1 MNAISPTPQEPSG
14 EAALRSQPGWSTLLQ
29 APSSEAFLE
38 AWLAL
43 TCRAIDGVRSGH
55 AVVTFTDGEIVA
67 RWQFQAGGE
76 ELARTAARALERGQ
90 GVVDHAADGRIVF
103 AYPILIGPSAAG
115 AVALLADLP
124 SPQDIHR
131 ALRALQWSSAWI
143 RERILG
149 SQLRL
154 VEDKGRTARLVV
166 DLVAAALEGERLAA
180 SARLVA
186 TELARSLDCVRV
198 SVGLVR
204 RRRTEVV
211 ALSHSANFGKDMNL
225 VRLIGEA
232 MDEAVDQRAMVT
244 QPVVG
249 DAFLVT
255 RAHAELAREHG
266 AGAIATV
273 PLHVQGRFIGALTLE
288 RAGQHPFTPADLVAI
303 DAVAAAVAPLLADK
317 READRWLGAKLARAV
332 ARQASA
338 LVGKEHAGRKLS
350 ALAAVA
356 LVALFAVWKDTYRVT
371 ADALVEGRVQ
381 RSIVVSFNG
390 FLKEAPARAGDIVRE
405 GAILAGLDDRDLV
418 LERLRWVTERQRR
431 AIEHQKAL
439 AERNRPDILVA
450 SSLIE
455 QAEAQINLV
464 DEQLSRTRLT
474 APFDGIVVSG
484 DHSQSIGAAV
494 QRGQVLF
501 EVAPLDGY
509 RVMLNVEE
517 QQIADLREGMTGRLV
532 LTALPAESFPVEI
545 VRMTP
550 VARAEEG
557 RNLFRVEA
565 RLATDMP
572 ALRPG
577 MRGAAKIDIGERHVA
592 WIWARS
598 MIAWVRLALWRWIP

>member
-1 MNAISPTPQEPSG
+1 MNAMSPRPNLGGDPALQAQAG
-14 EAALRSQPGWSTLLQ
+14 WAALLRS
-29 APSSEAFLE
+29 PSNEAFLE

-43 TCRAIDGVRSGH
+43 TCGAIDGVRSGH
-55 AVVTFTDGEIVA
+55 AAVEFADGGVVTQWG
-67 RWQFQAGGE
+67 RGAGGE
-76 ELARTAARALERGQ
+76 DLARTAARARARGQ
-90 GVVDHAADGRIVF
+90 GVVDHAGDGRIVF
-103 AYPILIGPSAAG
+103 AYPILVGTEPAG
-115 AVALLADLP
+115 AVALRADLA
-124 SPQDIHR
+124 SPQDVHR
-131 ALRALQWSSAWI
+131 ALRALQWSSAWV

-149 SQLRL
+149 RRL
-154 VEDKGRTARLVV
+154 EAVEDKGRTARLVV
-166 DLVAAALEGERLAA
+166 DLVAAALEGERLSA

-186 TELARSLDCVRV
+186 TELARALDCVRV

-204 RRRTEVV
+204 RRRTHIV

-232 MDEAVDQRAMVT
+232 MDEAVDQRAIVT

-266 AGAIATV
+266 AGALATV

-288 RAGQHPFTPADLVAI
+288 RAANHPFTPADIVAI
-303 DAVAAAVAPLLADK
+303 DAVATAIAPLLADK
-317 READRWLGAKLARAV
+317 LEADRWLGAKLARAA
-332 ARQASA
+332 ARQVTA
-338 LVGKEHAGRKLS
+338 LVGKEHAARKL
-350 ALAAVA
+350 AAIGTVA
-356 LVALFAVWKDTYRVT
+356 VVAVFAVWQDTYRVT
-371 ADALVEGRVQ
+371 ADAQVEGRVQ
-381 RSIVVSFNG
+381 RSVVVSFNG
-390 FLKEAPARAGDIVRE
+390 FLKEAPARAGDIVKE
-405 GAILAGLDDRDLV
+405 GALLAALDDRDLV

-431 AIEHQKAL
+431 SIEHQRAL
-439 AERNRPDILVA
+439 AERSRADTLVA
-450 SSLIE
+450 TSLID

-464 DEQLSRTRLT
+464 DEQLGRTRLT

-509 RVMLNVEE
+509 RVMLNVDE

-545 VRMTP
+545 VRLTP

-557 RNLFRVEA
+557 RNVFRVEA
-565 RLATDMP
+565 KLPADIP

-577 MRGAAKIDIGERHVA
+577 MRGAAKIDVDRRHVA

-598 MIAWVRLALWRWIP
+598 MISWVRLALWRWIP